1 MTNVN
6 FIGSYSSLAALWKAH
21 PEGGIEGD
29 YVLIGETY
37 YGWDKYARTWA
48 ETTVTEEPEVETE
61 TETTE
66 TQEETAD
73 TSTGVETDTET
84 EEDIP
89 APNAVDI
96 NYLGSFAS
104 IADVWHFFPEGGVE
118 GDYVVAGS
126 AVYSWDK
133 YTRNWVVS
141 ENKTITISYL
151 ASTPSARTRINY
163 LGAFDTL
170 ADVWFYYPEGGYE
183 GDYIHIGEDIEVWNK
198 WNRQWGDNADPVSP
212 AITSQTVEG
221 DLVVNHNLTVAGTIK
236 GSTILA
242 DTIIGKVIPLEQLP
256 YRMEINNNGAD
267 AMAFGETMDIE
278 CSVFQ
283 GWVDMTDKVLSW
295 KVARDTDNPT
305 EDAAWALTDKAKN
318 FAGSI
323 TIEHGKTYSDL
334 GADVVST
341 IFTFTA
347 YMSGGDTTD
356 YTLEI

>member
-6 FIGSYSSLAALWKAH
+6 CIGTYDTLATLWKAH

-29 YVLIGETY
+29 YACVGDSY
-37 YGWDKYARTWA
+37 YGWDKYSRNWVV
-48 ETTVTEEPEVETE
+48 TTAPDGQEAG

-66 TQEETAD
+66 TEPQEETAE
-73 TSTGVETDTET
+73 TETGTQAETETD
-84 EEDIP
+84 EDIP

-104 IADVWHFFPEGGVE
+104 LADVWVFFPEGGTQ
-118 GDYVVAGS
+118 GDYVSVGDM
-126 AVYSWDK
+126 VYSWDRFS
-133 YTRNWVVS
+133 RNWTVS

-151 ASTPSARTRINY
+151 ASTPATRTRINY
-163 LGAFDTL
+163 LGAFDSL

-198 WNRQWGDNADPVSP
+198 WNRQWGDSADPVSP
-212 AITSQTVEG
+212 AISSQTVDG

-236 GSTILA
+236 GTTILA
-242 DTIIGKVIPLEQLP
+242 DTIIGRVIPLEQLP
-256 YRMEINNNGAD
+256 YRMEIDDNGVD
-267 AMAFGETMDIE
+267 AMAYGETLDIT
-278 CSVFQ
+278 CTVYQ
-283 GWVDMTDKVLSW
+283 GWVDMTDKVVSW
-295 KVARDTDNPT
+295 KVERDTGDPA
-305 EDAAWALTDKAKN
+305 EDAAWALIDKAKN
-318 FAGSI
+318 FKGSI

-341 IFTFTA
+341 LFTFTA
-347 YMSGGDTTD
+347 YMTDGTTTD